1 MNLTELFRH
10 ETDLVEVA
18 AGDPVFMIGDP
29 GDRMYVLM
37 AGEADIIVGN
47 VIVEKAMPGALLGEL
62 ALVDAAPRTATVL
75 AVSDCKLLPIDVSR
89 FRFLIQQTPNFA
101 LHVMKIIAERL
112 RRMDLR
118 LLDEQKH

>member
-1 MNLTELFRH
+1 MELTELFRH

-37 AGEADIIVGN
+37 AGEVDIVVGN

-75 AVSDCKLLPIDVSR
+75 AVSDCKLLPIDVGR
-89 FRFLIQQTPNFA
+89 FQFLIQQTPNFA

-118 LLDEQKH
+118 LLDEQK